1 VTAEKILFIVF
12 AACTMASCL
21 GVIML
26 RNPIASAMSL
36 VACFF
41 FLAGIYVLLW
51 AHTIA
56 ALQVLVYAGAIMV
69 LFLFVI
75 MLLSLQDTGPVTKI
89 SLSRIL
95 GGLSVAGLFVALGS
109 AINRL
114 PTTGN
119 PGWTTNQAAV
129 NSFGTISAVG
139 QVMYTQ
145 WLFPFEVVS
154 LLLLVAIV
162 GAVVVAKPR
171 I

>member
-1 VTAEKILFIVF
+1 MEKILFFGF
-12 AACTMASCL
+12 AALTLLSAG
-21 GVIML
+21 GVIVL
-26 RNPIASAMSL
+26 RNAIASAMSL

-75 MLLSLQDTGPVTKI
+75 MLLSLQDTGPTTKI

-95 GGLSVAGLFVALGS
+95 GALSVAALFVALAS
-109 AINRL
+109 AIAKVPVVGRPQWANDPL
-114 PTTGN
+114 
-119 PGWTTNQAAV
+119 AV
-129 NSFGTISAVG
+129 EQFGTISAVG
-139 QVMYTQ
+139 KVMYTQ